1 MINLIFDVDDTIYN
15 QLEPFENAVNKVFN
29 NHKDIDSLDLFKSH
43 RKYSDELFDLTE
55 SGALSLEDMRVY
67 RITKAFYDFGKNI
80 TVKEAKDFQ
89 KEYEANQEKITIS
102 DGIREVLNFGKENNI
117 KMGIITNGPTKH
129 QGNKVNNLGLN
140 KWISNKDI
148 FISESEGVAKPDV
161 QIFKLVEHKMNLETD
176 NTYYIGDSIN
186 NDIVGAKS
194 AGWKMIWINR
204 RGVDI
209 PENLGFYPDYIV
221 NDDSKLIDLIKDI
234 FKDNMVSKV
243 LD

>member
-1 MINLIFDVDDTIYN
+1 M
-15 QLEPFENAVNKVFN
+15 
-29 NHKDIDSLDLFKSH
+29 
-43 RKYSDELFDLTE
+43 
-55 SGALSLEDMRVY
+55 
-67 RITKAFYDFGKNI
+67 
-80 TVKEAKDFQ
+80 
-89 KEYEANQEKITIS
+89 
-102 DGIREVLNFGKENNI
+102 
-117 KMGIITNGPTKH
+117 
-129 QGNKVNNLGLN
+129 
-140 KWISNKDI
+140 
-148 FISESEGVAKPDV
+148 
-161 QIFKLVEHKMNLETD
+161 QIFKLVEHKMNLDPE

>member
-55 SGALSLEDMRVY
+55 SGALYLEDMRVY

-129 QGNKVNNLGLN
+129 QSNKINNLGLN

-161 QIFKLVEHKMNLETD
+161 QIFKLVEHKMNLEPE

-221 NDDSKLIDLIKDI
+221 NDDSELIDLIKDI

>member
-15 QLEPFENAVNKVFN
+15 QLEPFENAVKKVFN
-29 NHKDIDSLDLFKSH
+29 NYNDIDVLELFNGH
-43 RKYSDELFDLTE
+43 RKYSDELFNLTE
-55 SGALSLEDMRVY
+55 DGTLSLEDMRIY
-67 RITKAFYDFGKNI
+67 RITKAFSDFGKNI
-80 TVKEAKDFQ
+80 TLKEAKDFQ

-102 DGIREVLNFGKENNI
+102 DGIREVLNFAKENNI

-129 QGNKVNNLGLN
+129 QSNKVNNLGLN

-148 FISESEGVAKPDV
+148 FISESEGVAKPDM
-161 QIFKLVEHKMNLETD
+161 QIFKLVENKMNLDPE

-204 RGVDI
+204 RVVDI

-221 NDDSKLIDLIKDI
+221 NDDSELIDLIKDI
-234 FKDNMVSKV
+234 CKGNMVSKA